1 MTRKS
6 PRHGRPATHTDRLDI
21 LAMLGD
27 SMIPDIPTLETL
39 LDRVE
44 QTGAGR

>member
-1 MTRKS
+1 MTRKP
-6 PRHGRPATHTDRLDI
+6 PRRGRPAIHTDRLDI

-27 SMIPDIPTLETL
+27 AMIPDIPTLETL

-44 QTGAGR
+44 QTGARR